1 MSLIFRIKASSAQKR
16 LFTLNQFEK
25 EKTSYNMPSVMV
37 VEGNLEKEKVEET
50 FRKLVERHEAFRT
63 SFELRDKEIVQKI
76 HKEVEF
82 YLEYIELKKE
92 EEETI
97 KIIVKSFIK
106 PFDLS
111 KAPLLR
117 VKLIKI
123 EEEKHILMIDMH
135 HIISDG
141 TSIGIIIEEF
151 SKLYKGEELKKLKI
165 QYKDYSAW
173 QNEALSSENMKNQE
187 EYWKNVFKK
196 KIPVLDMPT
205 DYKRPTMKSFEGE
218 SIGFKIDKYITEKAK
233 KIGMDNGTT
242 LYMTLLSTYNILL
255 SRYSGQED
263 IIVGSPIEGRPH
275 ADLQKIVGVFVNT
288 LAMRNYPKA
297 DKTFKD
303 FLQDVK
309 KNALN
314 AYENQDYQFDELV
327 KKLDIRKDLSR
338 NALFDAMFVL
348 QNTDVYGIDIDSL
361 KFKPYSFEYKMSKFD
376 ITLSAIEAKGE
387 ISFNIEYCTKLFKRE
402 TIERVIQHFIN
413 ILKEVS
419 ENPEI
424 KISEIEMI
432 SEEEK
437 IKILVDFNNT
447 KAEYQKDKTIYELF
461 EEQVEKTPDNIA
473 VVFEDEKLTYREL
486 NEKANCLARIL
497 REKGVK
503 PDSVVGIMIE
513 SSPEM
518 IVGILAILKAGG
530 AYLPIEPSYPQE
542 RIKYILE
549 NSKSS
554 ILITKSAYMD
564 LFNIEVEIIDIDNTE
579 IYNTDKE
586 NLGKV
591 NIPQDLAYIIYT
603 SGSTGKPKGVVITHE
618 AVLNT
623 IQDINSKFA
632 VKENDK
638 IIGLSS
644 VCFDLSVYDIFGA
657 LSTGAK
663 LVQIKDQ
670 RDVNKIIEVLKDK
683 SITIWNSVPAIM
695 DMLIESITEPFK
707 NENLRLVMLS
717 GDWIPLKLPGKIK
730 KYFPNAAIISLGGA
744 TEASIWSIYYPVTEV
759 KIGWNSIPYGMPLS
773 NQSFYVLNKEMK
785 LCPFGIPGKL
795 YIGGIG
801 LAKGYMNDIEKTKN
815 AFINHPEFG
824 KLYSTG
830 DWGRFRK
837 EGYIEFLGRRD
848 HQVKIRGFRIELGEI
863 ENQLLRQE
871 NIKEAVVVDREDK
884 KGNKYLCA
892 YIVLKKEM
900 TVAELRE
907 SLSKELPDYMIPA
920 YFIQIEKIPL
930 TPNGKIDR
938 KALPEPDGEIST
950 GVEYAVPR
958 NEIEEKMVKVWS
970 EVLGVKKVGIDDSF
984 FELGGDSIKAI
995 RMISKLREYGYEIGI
1010 RNIMRDRTIRAIRTG
1025 ISKVEI
1031 SNAEQSEI
1039 VGKVGL
1045 TPIQIDIFTNKLEV
1059 PNHFNQSFILES
1071 KERIKQESLKKA
1083 LTAIVEHHDILRAV
1097 YKDDELTIR
1106 SNSEGSLYNFK
1117 YYDFSDIKEEEIL
1130 YRKIDESA
1138 NEIQSSINISTG
1150 PLMKVGVFCTEY
1162 KDYLFIS
1169 IHHLVVDGVS
1179 WRIILEDLSRGY
1191 LASKEKKEIILP
1203 AKTVSFKKW
1212 SETLRRYRESNDLKK
1227 EIVYWKDIEQK
1238 VKESKMG
1245 FTVNDVE
1252 HGINDVIVHLTSEQT
1267 NDLLYKAG
1275 RAYGTEINDLLL
1287 TALFRAVN
1295 KVTGI
1300 KSVSVSVEG
1309 HGREPIGFSMA
1320 IDRTVGWF
1328 TSVYPVAINE
1338 IGETIVKDICKIK
1351 ETLRKIPNHG
1361 IGYGVLKVLGDD
1373 VLEGIEPDITFNYLG
1388 EFGQE
1393 NNTEDFLLS
1402 NISCG
1407 QEISEK
1413 NRFGTPI
1420 SVNGAII
1427 NKELNL
1433 IINFDKERFSKC
1445 FIEDFKRQYEKQ
1457 LLDIIG
1463 HCVKVRKRESIEV
1476 NGLEMNNS
1484 YNNFDMNQFIWS
1496 RFSVDSILK
1505 VISVDKQ
1512 AYSILFVEN
1521 MDQKIRNEIINT
1533 ITEKLSI
1540 KHMPHYCI
1548 NMRKHQLSQ
1557 SIMDEKMFREMCSDN
1572 NSLSN
1577 KDFSQI
1583 ELKNFNNNLNNK
1595 IIDQYIA
1602 SCMQKSF
1609 LEATGTIIEEVITI
1623 NGIYSQDKI
1632 MEAVKLVVQE
1642 QSVLRS
1648 SYEKC
1653 DREYIISEHKYD
1665 TSWYVPYVDL
1675 RYSSYE
1681 YITTIHKDIYG
1692 MKNGEGNCD
1701 GRNNLI
1707 RMVITRESEV
1717 CHKLHIIAHH
1727 SGWDKA
1733 STQILNDR
1741 LNDLIKSDSTET
1753 LIKTTYKNY
1762 IEEIKNCN
1770 GFTKNIGYMAELKI
1784 EDFIEN
1790 VNEYVRGN
1798 IDNNLEKS
1806 ILLTIKMGPK
1816 SLKVLKEKPWNLLT
1830 HVLRIV
1836 ARENQLISLDKT
1848 IIPMFILQEDRR
1860 GKERNYTNTM
1870 GEFLDILPILID
1882 CSQDAI
1888 KCDMQKYVEKVQ
1900 NIKKDENINY
1910 LELFNRQQQDFYL
1923 LTASVL
1929 SINYH
1934 GIFELTYDIVQKML
1948 SLDKIRRATEIFV
1961 NCYSNYLVISFPI
1974 YKKCINNLEKI
1985 LQDEFNILE
1994 TKFSEG

>member
-1 MSLIFRIKASSAQKR
+1 
-16 LFTLNQFEK
+16 
-25 EKTSYNMPSVMV
+25 
-37 VEGNLEKEKVEET
+37 
-50 FRKLVERHEAFRT
+50 
-63 SFELRDKEIVQKI
+63 
-76 HKEVEF
+76 
-82 YLEYIELKKE
+82 
-92 EEETI
+92 
-97 KIIVKSFIK
+97 
-106 PFDLS
+106 
-111 KAPLLR
+111 
-117 VKLIKI
+117 
-123 EEEKHILMIDMH
+123 
-135 HIISDG
+135 
-141 TSIGIIIEEF
+141 
-151 SKLYKGEELKKLKI
+151 
-165 QYKDYSAW
+165 
-173 QNEALSSENMKNQE
+173 
-187 EYWKNVFKK
+187 
-196 KIPVLDMPT
+196 
-205 DYKRPTMKSFEGE
+205 
-218 SIGFKIDKYITEKAK
+218 
-233 KIGMDNGTT
+233 
-242 LYMTLLSTYNILL
+242 
-255 SRYSGQED
+255 
-263 IIVGSPIEGRPH
+263 
-275 ADLQKIVGVFVNT
+275 
-288 LAMRNYPKA
+288 
-297 DKTFKD
+297 
-303 FLQDVK
+303 
-309 KNALN
+309 
-314 AYENQDYQFDELV
+314 
-327 KKLDIRKDLSR
+327 
-338 NALFDAMFVL
+338 
-348 QNTDVYGIDIDSL
+348 
-361 KFKPYSFEYKMSKFD
+361 
-376 ITLSAIEAKGE
+376 
-387 ISFNIEYCTKLFKRE
+387 
-402 TIERVIQHFIN
+402 
-413 ILKEVS
+413 
-419 ENPEI
+419 
-424 KISEIEMI
+424 
-432 SEEEK
+432 
-437 IKILVDFNNT
+437 
-447 KAEYQKDKTIYELF
+447 
-461 EEQVEKTPDNIA
+461 
-473 VVFEDEKLTYREL
+473 
-486 NEKANCLARIL
+486 
-497 REKGVK
+497 
-503 PDSVVGIMIE
+503 
-513 SSPEM
+513 
-518 IVGILAILKAGG
+518 
-530 AYLPIEPSYPQE
+530 
-542 RIKYILE
+542 
-549 NSKSS
+549 
-554 ILITKSAYMD
+554 
-564 LFNIEVEIIDIDNTE
+564 
-579 IYNTDKE
+579 
-586 NLGKV
+586 
-591 NIPQDLAYIIYT
+591 
-603 SGSTGKPKGVVITHE
+603 
-618 AVLNT
+618 
-623 IQDINSKFA
+623 
-632 VKENDK
+632 
-638 IIGLSS
+638 
-644 VCFDLSVYDIFGA
+644 
-657 LSTGAK
+657 
-663 LVQIKDQ
+663 
-670 RDVNKIIEVLKDK
+670 
-683 SITIWNSVPAIM
+683 
-695 DMLIESITEPFK
+695 SITEPFK

-1245 FTVNDVE
+1245 FTVNEVE
-1252 HGINDVIVHLTSEQT
+1252 HGINDVTVHLTSEQT

-1433 IINFDKERFSKC
+1433 LINFDKERFSKC

-1609 LEATGTIIEEVITI
+1609 LEATGTIIEEVITV
-1623 NGIYSQDKI
+1623 NGIYTQDKI

-1741 LNDLIKSDSTET
+1741 LNDLIKSNSTET